1 MLHCIVHVLSVV
13 DIDVSATP
21 LPDGTGCPGPS
32 FAHQRVG
39 WLGRGLLA
47 ITLLLLMANCTSVAE
62 LTPVTLQ
69 TTNPAQFPDFN
80 FIASA
85 PDTVKAGQVVP
96 VELYIRQK
104 VATPVT
110 SVRYRLGYTVSGG
123 ANGGELV
130 LKNDT
135 LRTGDIGSLLYS
147 DLSTYRYVAS
157 FRPGRTTQQQT
168 IQFSCSDNDTRVRQ
182 GSISFVVK

>member
-1 MLHCIVHVLSVV
+1 MRHCIVHVLSVADLRASV
-13 DIDVSATP
+13 ISHP
-21 LPDGTGCPGPS
+21 EEISCPGPG
-32 FAHQRVG
+32 FAHRRVSL
-39 WLGRGLLA
+39 LGRGLLA
-47 ITLLLLMANCTSVAE
+47 VTLLLLVSRCTSVAE
-62 LTPVTLQ
+62 LTPVTGQ

-85 PDTVKAGQVVP
+85 PDTVKAGQVIP

-110 SVRYRLGYTVSGG
+110 TVRYRLGYTVSGG

-147 DLSTYRYVAS
+147 DLSTFRYVAS